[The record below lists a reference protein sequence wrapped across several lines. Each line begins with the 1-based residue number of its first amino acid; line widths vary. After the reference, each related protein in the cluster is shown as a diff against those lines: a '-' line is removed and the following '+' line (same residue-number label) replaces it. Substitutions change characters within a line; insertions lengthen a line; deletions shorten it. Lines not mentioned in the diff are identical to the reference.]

1 VDEILVD
8 GSYGEGGGQI
18 LRVALSLS
26 GLLVRPVCVEK
37 IRAGRRNP
45 GLQQQHL
52 TCVRAAGAV
61 TEAEVSG
68 DRFSS
73 DRIAFSP
80 KTIAGGQYEFDV
92 SLDRGS
98 AGSVGLVLQA
108 LVPILA
114 FAGQSS
120 TTKVHGGTHVA
131 WSPPYHYFDQ
141 VFLKTLSMM
150 GLQAKSELN
159 AWGFY
164 PFGGGEVVLDVDP
177 VDSLKGLRLIDR
189 GSLKNVTG
197 VSAVANLP
205 ASVAQRQKLHASRR
219 LVAEGIQPEI
229 EEIDAQAKGKGSF
242 LFLLAEYENCR
253 CGFSSLGSKGKPA
266 ERVADDVV
274 DQLMKHHKTHS
285 ALDGNLA
292 DQLAI
297 YASIAEGETSFTTS
311 RISEHLITNLWV
323 ISQFLSINYR
333 VEGEATGP
341 GTIEIRGTGL
351 KRKSE

>member
-1 VDEILVD
+1 MIVLD

-18 LRVALSLS
+18 LRAALSLS
-26 GLLVRPVCVEK
+26 GLLARPVCVEK
-37 IRAGRRNP
+37 IRAGRKTP

-61 TEAEVSG
+61 TEADVSG
-68 DRFSS
+68 DQFSS
-73 DRIAFSP
+73 NKISFSP

-108 LVPILA
+108 LLPILA
-114 FAGQSS
+114 FAGRSSS
-120 TTKVHGGTHVA
+120 TRVHGGTHVA
-131 WSPPYHYFDQ
+131 WSPPYHYFDK
-141 VFLKTLSMM
+141 VLLKTLSVM
-150 GLQAKSELN
+150 GLQARSKLN
-159 AWGFY
+159 TWGFY
-164 PFGGGEVVLDVDP
+164 PFGGGDVTVDIDP
-177 VDSLKGLRLIDR
+177 VDSLKGLRLIER

-205 ASVAQRQKLHASRR
+205 ASVAQRQGLRASKR
-219 LVAEGIQPEI
+219 LSAEGIKPEI
-229 EEIDAQAKGKGSF
+229 EEIDTQAKGKGSF
-242 LFLLAEYENCR
+242 LFLLAEYENCC

-266 ERVADDVV
+266 EQVADDVV
-274 DQLMKHHKTHS
+274 DQLMTHHKTHS
-285 ALDGNLA
+285 ALEGNLA
-292 DQLAI
+292 DQLVI
-297 YASIAEGETSFTTS
+297 YACIAEGETSYTTS

-341 GTIEIRGTGL
+341 GTIEIRGVGL